1 MKMMELSSD
10 EMPRTKVVSNSI
22 ESLSTKELIAVLL
35 NSGNKDKSVLDLSQ
49 EVLKLI
55 DSVYDLNELSI
66 EELTRIKGIGIAKAV
81 TILSAIELGKR
92 LASKKIDTSKLTTPT
107 ELFDHFQPLF
117 NNLKQEHL
125 YAIYLNN
132 RGQYI
137 QKKLI
142 SIGSLNQTFVDDKS
156 IFKWA
161 YKFSA
166 TAIIIVHNHPSGDPT
181 PSRED
186 VRSTKL
192 LYEKAQTLG
201 FILLDHIIIGND
213 YFSFKAHFDFF

>member
-1 MKMMELSSD
+1 MKMMELSTD
-10 EMPRTKVVSNSI
+10 EMPREKVVANSI
-22 ESLSTKELIAVLL
+22 ETLSTKELIAILL
-35 NSGNKDKSVLDLSQ
+35 NFGYKDMSVLELSQ
-49 EVLKLI
+49 EVLNLI
-55 DSVYDLNELSI
+55 DSIYDLNDLTI
-66 EELTRIKGIGIAKAV
+66 EELTKIKGIGIAKAT

-92 LASKKIDTSKLTTPT
+92 MASKKIDKTKFTTPS

-125 YAIYLNN
+125 YAIYLDNK
-132 RGQYI
+132 GCYI

-142 SIGSLNQTFVDDKS
+142 SIGGTNQTFMDDKV

-166 TAIIIVHNHPSGDPT
+166 AAIIIVHNHPSGDST
-181 PSRED
+181 PSKADIDATR
-186 VRSTKL
+186 KL
-192 LYEKAQTLG
+192 YDKSNTLG

-213 YFSFKAHFDFF
+213 YFSFKAHFNFF